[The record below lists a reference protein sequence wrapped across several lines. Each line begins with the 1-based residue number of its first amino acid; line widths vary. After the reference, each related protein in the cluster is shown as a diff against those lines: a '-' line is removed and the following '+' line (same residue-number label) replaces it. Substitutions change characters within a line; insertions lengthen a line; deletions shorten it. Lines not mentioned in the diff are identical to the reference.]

1 METANSTFRELTRKE
16 HEFMARADRDL
27 AARRQQNFINQLK
40 KHPQFKP
47 SMLEPPKPKF
57 KAVSLDNGP
66 IVRTHSRRSECC
78 RHSTPQR
85 AAPQLAA
92 RLQGGRRAPACQRRG
107 VAPLHRAG
115 RRQRRDFFARR
126 ERGGHAAR
134 LRCDCR
140 DGVAPRDAD
149 RVDAPGEQGA
159 VFVAS

>member
-85 AAPQLAA
+85 AAS
-92 RLQGGRRAPACQRRG
+92 
-107 VAPLHRAG
+107 PLRHRA
-115 RRQRRDFFARR
+115 APP
-126 ERGGHAAR
+126 
-134 LRCDCR
+134 LRHCA
-140 DGVAPRDAD
+140 APRSAT
-149 RVDAPGEQGA
+149 APHRRSATALPRHLSRRHLTPLRPPQTTAWRRSGRTSGA
-159 VFVAS
+159 RSAGSIRRSMS

>member
-66 IVRTHSRRSECC
+66 IVRTHSRRSECY
-78 RHSTPQR
+78 RHSTPHR
-85 AAPQLAA
+85 SASPLRHHATTS
-92 RLQGGRRAPACQRRG
+92 RTYSRRSVR
-107 VAPLHRAG
+107 
-115 RRQRRDFFARR
+115 RRQRPGDEAAVSVGPARR
-126 ERGGHAAR
+126 VLLGAA
-134 LRCDCR
+134 
-140 DGVAPRDAD
+140 
-149 RVDAPGEQGA
+149 
-159 VFVAS
+159 

>member
-66 IVRTHSRRSECC
+66 IVRTHSRRSEC
-78 RHSTPQR
+78 RRRPTPQR
-85 AAPQLAA
+85 AAS
-92 RLQGGRRAPACQRRG
+92 
-107 VAPLHRAG
+107 PLRHRAAPPLNHLLTPPPLTPLRPPQTTAWRRSG
-115 RRQRRDFFARR
+115 RISGARSAGSIRR
-126 ERGGHAAR
+126 
-134 LRCDCR
+134 
-140 DGVAPRDAD
+140 
-149 RVDAPGEQGA
+149 
-159 VFVAS
+159 SMS

>member
-85 AAPQLAA
+85 AASPLRHRAA
-92 RLQGGRRAPACQRRG
+92 PPLRHCAAPRSAT
-107 VAPLHRAG
+107 APLRRSATALPCHLSRHLTPLRPPQTTAWRRSGRTSGARSAG
-115 RRQRRDFFARR
+115 SIRR
-126 ERGGHAAR
+126 
-134 LRCDCR
+134 
-140 DGVAPRDAD
+140 
-149 RVDAPGEQGA
+149 
-159 VFVAS
+159 SMS

>member
-85 AAPQLAA
+85 AAS
-92 RLQGGRRAPACQRRG
+92 
-107 VAPLHRAG
+107 PLRHRAAPPLRHCAAPRSATAPHRRSATALPRHLLTPPAFRSVR
-115 RRQRRDFFARR
+115 RRQRPGDEAAVPVGPARR
-126 ERGGHAAR
+126 VLLGAA
-134 LRCDCR
+134 
-140 DGVAPRDAD
+140 
-149 RVDAPGEQGA
+149 
-159 VFVAS
+159 

>member
-1 METANSTFRELTRKE
+1 METATSTFRELTLKE

-85 AAPQLAA
+85 AAS
-92 RLQGGRRAPACQRRG
+92 
-107 VAPLHRAG
+107 PLRHRAAPPLNHLLTHLLTPLRPPQTTAW
-115 RRQRRDFFARR
+115 RRRSRISGARSAGSIR
-126 ERGGHAAR
+126 
-134 LRCDCR
+134 
-140 DGVAPRDAD
+140 
-149 RVDAPGEQGA
+149 GA
-159 VFVAS
+159 VS

>member
-66 IVRTHSRRSECC
+66 IVRTHSRRSK
-78 RHSTPQR
+78 
-85 AAPQLAA
+85 
-92 RLQGGRRAPACQRRG
+92 
-107 VAPLHRAG
+107 
-115 RRQRRDFFARR
+115 
-126 ERGGHAAR
+126 
-134 LRCDCR
+134 
-140 DGVAPRDAD
+140 
-149 RVDAPGEQGA
+149 
-159 VFVAS
+159 

>member
-85 AAPQLAA
+85 AAS
-92 RLQGGRRAPACQRRG
+92 
-107 VAPLHRAG
+107 PLRHRAAPPL
-115 RRQRRDFFARR
+115 RHCAAPPLRHCAATPPLTPP
-126 ERGGHAAR
+126 HAAPS
-134 LRCDCR
+134 
-140 DGVAPRDAD
+140 AAD
-149 RVDAPGEQGA
+149 NGLETKRPYQWGPLGG
-159 VFVAS
+159 FY

>member
-78 RHSTPQR
+78 RHSTPHLR
-85 AAPQLAA
+85 VPLRHHATTSAPPPRHHLTHLLTPLPPPQTTAWRRSGRISGA
-92 RLQGGRRAPACQRRG
+92 RSAGSIRR
-107 VAPLHRAG
+107 
-115 RRQRRDFFARR
+115 
-126 ERGGHAAR
+126 
-134 LRCDCR
+134 
-140 DGVAPRDAD
+140 
-149 RVDAPGEQGA
+149 
-159 VFVAS
+159 SMS

>member
-85 AAPQLAA
+85 AASRSATAPPRHSSRHLTPLRPPQTTAWRRSGRISGA
-92 RLQGGRRAPACQRRG
+92 RSAGSIRR
-107 VAPLHRAG
+107 
-115 RRQRRDFFARR
+115 
-126 ERGGHAAR
+126 
-134 LRCDCR
+134 
-140 DGVAPRDAD
+140 
-149 RVDAPGEQGA
+149 
-159 VFVAS
+159 SMS

>member
-85 AAPQLAA
+85 AAS
-92 RLQGGRRAPACQRRG
+92 
-107 VAPLHRAG
+107 PLRHRA
-115 RRQRRDFFARR
+115 APP
-126 ERGGHAAR
+126 
-134 LRCDCR
+134 LRHCA
-140 DGVAPRDAD
+140 APRSAT
-149 RVDAPGEQGA
+149 APHRRSATALPRHLSRLLTPLRPPQTTAWRRSGRISGA
-159 VFVAS
+159 RSAGSIRRSMS

>member
-85 AAPQLAA
+85 AAPPPPLRRTAA
-92 RLQGGRRAPACQRRG
+92 PPLRCHATSHATSRRSATTTPP
-107 VAPLHRAG
+107 PLRHHATTSRTYSRHSVR
-115 RRQRRDFFARR
+115 RRQRPGDEAAVPVGPARR
-126 ERGGHAAR
+126 VLLGAA
-134 LRCDCR
+134 
-140 DGVAPRDAD
+140 
-149 RVDAPGEQGA
+149 
-159 VFVAS
+159 

>member
-78 RHSTPQR
+78 RHSTPHRHR
-85 AAPQLAA
+85 AAPPLRHCAA
-92 RLQGGRRAPACQRRG
+92 PPLRCHANSHATSRRSVR
-107 VAPLHRAG
+107 
-115 RRQRRDFFARR
+115 RRQRPGDEAAVSVGPARR
-126 ERGGHAAR
+126 VLLGAA
-134 LRCDCR
+134 
-140 DGVAPRDAD
+140 
-149 RVDAPGEQGA
+149 
-159 VFVAS
+159 

>member
-85 AAPQLAA
+85 AAPPPPP
-92 RLQGGRRAPACQRRG
+92 RRSAT
-107 VAPLHRAG
+107 APLHAAPPL
-115 RRQRRDFFARR
+115 RRT
-126 ERGGHAAR
+126 AAPP
-134 LRCDCR
+134 LRCHATSSR
-140 DGVAPRDAD
+140 HLLTPLRPPQTTAWRRSGRIS
-149 RVDAPGEQGA
+149 GA
-159 VFVAS
+159 RSAGSIRRSSPMN

>member
-85 AAPQLAA
+85 AAPT
-92 RLQGGRRAPACQRRG
+92 APHRHSAT
-107 VAPLHRAG
+107 APLRRSATALPCHLSRHLTPLRPPQTTAWRRSGRISGARSAG
-115 RRQRRDFFARR
+115 SIRR
-126 ERGGHAAR
+126 
-134 LRCDCR
+134 
-140 DGVAPRDAD
+140 
-149 RVDAPGEQGA
+149 
-159 VFVAS
+159 SMS